1 MKILNK
7 IILVFLFFGT
17 VNSQSSQRDYSEE
30 LRYQNDAINKMKKEI
45 EELSSKLRKANIN
58 ETTTSKRITN
68 LDEELALIN
77 KLIQSLKKEEN
88 SNRTK
93 VNNLK
98 GKIKTKEDE
107 LELLRGRYEQ
117 RIRNTYLKGRVSDL
131 EKVLSSTS
139 WRQAVYRTQYLKI
152 ISSIEQTMTKEIEGI
167 LLTINKDKLKLE
179 SLLRQSISLKRD
191 KQKQMTSL
199 RKMRIRREK
208 ELNRIR
214 QDKSALANYMQ
225 EKSAGVKQLESIIKK
240 VLEDKARSEREERIR
255 QQQQALKT
263 KEFNL
268 LKGQLPWPTEGRV
281 ILKFGK
287 QWNPR
292 LKTTTDNPGIDIKGQ
307 PGSPIRST
315 MSGVVTTITYIRGYG
330 TTVIIDHGG
339 GFYTVYSH
347 VTNIQTQVDSEV
359 RSGDVIAYMGDSGS
373 VNGSKLHFEVWGK
386 GQKLDPE
393 KWLMKK

>member
-1 MKILNK
+1 MKIFNY
-7 IILVFLFFGT
+7 IILVSFCFCFL
-17 VNSQSSQRDYSEE
+17 NAQSSQRDYNEE

-68 LDEELALIN
+68 LDEEIALVN
-77 KLIQSLKKEEN
+77 KLIQSLKKEET
-88 SNRTK
+88 SNRNK
-93 VNNLK
+93 VNVLK
-98 GKIKTKEDE
+98 DRIKTKEDE
-107 LELLRGRYEQ
+107 LELLRTRYEQ
-117 RIRNTYLKGRVSDL
+117 RIINTYQKGRVSDL

-152 ISSIEQTMTKEIEGI
+152 ISSIEQKMTKDIENI
-167 LLTINKDKLKLE
+167 LLAINKDKLKLE
-179 SLLRQSISLKRD
+179 SLLRQSIFLKRD

-199 RKMRIRREK
+199 RKMRIKREK

-281 ILKFGK
+281 ISKFGK
-287 QWNPR
+287 QWNSR

-393 KWLMKK
+393 KWLIKK

>member
-1 MKILNK
+1 MKNIIKILFGVCITS
-7 IILVFLFFGT
+7 IIVA
-17 VNSQSSQRDYSEE
+17 QSAQRDYNEE
-30 LRYQNDAINKMKKEI
+30 LRYQNDAINKMKEEI

-77 KLIQSLKKEEN
+77 KLIQSLKKEEDL
-88 SNRTK
+88 NRNK
-93 VNNLK
+93 INILK
-98 GKIKTKEDE
+98 KDINTKEDE
-107 LELLRGRYEQ
+107 LNTLRERYEQ
-117 RIRNTYLKGRVSDL
+117 RIINTYLKGRVSDL

-152 ISSIEQTMTKEIEGI
+152 ISTIEQKMTKEIEGL
-167 LLTINKDKLKLE
+167 LLTINKNKLKLE
-179 SLLRQSISLKRD
+179 SLLRQSISLKRE

-199 RKMRIRREK
+199 RKMRIKREK
-208 ELNRIR
+208 ELTRIR

-225 EKSAGVKQLESIIKK
+225 EKGAGVKQLESIIKK

-255 QQQQALKT
+255 QQQEALKT

-268 LKGQLPWPTEGRV
+268 LRGQLPWPTEGRV
-281 ILKFGK
+281 ISKFGK
-287 QWNPR
+287 QWNSR

-315 MSGVVTTITYIRGYG
+315 MSGIITTITYIRGYG
-330 TTVIIDHGG
+330 TTIIVDHGG

-347 VTNIQTQVDSEV
+347 VTNIQTSVDSEV

-393 KWLMKK
+393 KWLIKK

>member
-68 LDEELALIN
+68 LDEELALVN

-98 GKIKTKEDE
+98 GRIKIKEDE

-152 ISSIEQTMTKEIEGI
+152 ISSIEQKMTKEIEGI

-386 GQKLDPE
+386 GQKLNPE

>member
-1 MKILNK
+1 MKIFNY
-7 IILVFLFFGT
+7 IILVSFCFCFL
-17 VNSQSSQRDYSEE
+17 NAQSSQRDYNEE

-45 EELSSKLRKANIN
+45 EELSSKLRKVNIN

-68 LDEELALIN
+68 LDEEIALVN
-77 KLIQSLKKEEN
+77 KLIQSLKKEET
-88 SNRTK
+88 SNRNK
-93 VNNLK
+93 VNVLK
-98 GKIKTKEDE
+98 DRIKTKEDE
-107 LELLRGRYEQ
+107 LELLRTRYEQ
-117 RIRNTYLKGRVSDL
+117 RIVNTYQKGRVSDL

-152 ISSIEQTMTKEIEGI
+152 ISSIEQKMTKDIENI
-167 LLTINKDKLKLE
+167 LLAINKDKLKLE

-199 RKMRIRREK
+199 RKMRIKREK

-281 ILKFGK
+281 ISKFGK
-287 QWNPR
+287 QWNSR

-393 KWLMKK
+393 KWLIKK

>member
-1 MKILNK
+1 MKIFNYV
-7 IILVFLFFGT
+7 ILVSFCVL
-17 VNSQSSQRDYSEE
+17 NAQSSQRDYNEE

-68 LDEELALIN
+68 LDEEIALVN
-77 KLIQSLKKEEN
+77 KLIQSLKKEET
-88 SNRTK
+88 SNRNK
-93 VNNLK
+93 VNVLK
-98 GKIKTKEDE
+98 DRIKTKEDE
-107 LELLRGRYEQ
+107 LELLRTRYEQ
-117 RIRNTYLKGRVSDL
+117 RIINTYQKGRVSDL

-152 ISSIEQTMTKEIEGI
+152 ISSIEQKMTKDIENI
-167 LLTINKDKLKLE
+167 LLAINKDKLKLE

-199 RKMRIRREK
+199 RKMRIKREK

-240 VLEDKARSEREERIR
+240 VLEDKARFEREERIR
-255 QQQQALKT
+255 QQQKALKT

-281 ILKFGK
+281 ISKFGK
-287 QWNPR
+287 QWNSR

-393 KWLMKK
+393 KWLIKK

>member
-68 LDEELALIN
+68 LDEELALVN

-98 GKIKTKEDE
+98 GRIKTKEDE
-107 LELLRGRYEQ
+107 LELLRERYEQ

-255 QQQQALKT
+255 QQQQALKI

-393 KWLMKK
+393 KWLIKK

>member
-1 MKILNK
+1 MKIFNY
-7 IILVFLFFGT
+7 IILVSFCFCFL
-17 VNSQSSQRDYSEE
+17 NAQSSQRDYNEE

-68 LDEELALIN
+68 LDEEIALVN
-77 KLIQSLKKEEN
+77 KLIQSLKKEET
-88 SNRTK
+88 SNRNK
-93 VNNLK
+93 VNVLK
-98 GKIKTKEDE
+98 DRIKTKEDE
-107 LELLRGRYEQ
+107 LELLRTRYEQ
-117 RIRNTYLKGRVSDL
+117 RIINTYQKGRVSDL

-152 ISSIEQTMTKEIEGI
+152 ISSIEQKMTKDIENI
-167 LLTINKDKLKLE
+167 LLGINKDKLKLE
-179 SLLRQSISLKRD
+179 SFLRQSISLKRD
-191 KQKQMTSL
+191 KQKQMASL
-199 RKMRIRREK
+199 RKMRIKREK

-281 ILKFGK
+281 ISKFGK
-287 QWNPR
+287 QWNSR

-393 KWLMKK
+393 KWLIKK

>member
-68 LDEELALIN
+68 LDEELALVN

-98 GKIKTKEDE
+98 GRIKIKEDE

-307 PGSPIRST
+307 PGSPIRAT

>member
-1 MKILNK
+1 MKISNYV
-7 IILVFLFFGT
+7 ILVSFCVL
-17 VNSQSSQRDYSEE
+17 NAQSSQRDYNEE

-68 LDEELALIN
+68 LDEEIALVN
-77 KLIQSLKKEEN
+77 KLIQSLKKEET
-88 SNRTK
+88 SNRNK
-93 VNNLK
+93 VNVLK
-98 GKIKTKEDE
+98 DRIKTKEDE
-107 LELLRGRYEQ
+107 LELLRTRYEQ
-117 RIRNTYLKGRVSDL
+117 RIVNTYQKGRVSDL

-152 ISSIEQTMTKEIEGI
+152 ISSIEQKMTKDIENI
-167 LLTINKDKLKLE
+167 LLAINKDKLKLE

-199 RKMRIRREK
+199 RKMRIKREK

-281 ILKFGK
+281 ISKFGK
-287 QWNPR
+287 QWNSR

-393 KWLMKK
+393 KWLIKK

>member
-1 MKILNK
+1 MKIFNYV
-7 IILVFLFFGT
+7 ILVSFCVL
-17 VNSQSSQRDYSEE
+17 NAQSSQRDYNEE

-68 LDEELALIN
+68 LDEEIALVN
-77 KLIQSLKKEEN
+77 KLIQSLKKEET
-88 SNRTK
+88 SNRNK
-93 VNNLK
+93 VNVLK
-98 GKIKTKEDE
+98 DRIKTKEDE
-107 LELLRGRYEQ
+107 LELLRTRYEQ
-117 RIRNTYLKGRVSDL
+117 RIVNTYQKGRVSDL

-152 ISSIEQTMTKEIEGI
+152 ISSIEQKMTKDIENI
-167 LLTINKDKLKLE
+167 LLAINKDKLKLE

-199 RKMRIRREK
+199 RKMRIKREK

-281 ILKFGK
+281 ISKFGK
-287 QWNPR
+287 QWNSR

-393 KWLMKK
+393 KWLIKK

>member
-68 LDEELALIN
+68 LDEELALVN

-98 GKIKTKEDE
+98 GRIKIKEDE
-107 LELLRGRYEQ
+107 LELLRERYEQ

-152 ISSIEQTMTKEIEGI
+152 ISSIEQKMTKEIEGI

-179 SLLRQSISLKRD
+179 SLLRQSIALKRD

-255 QQQQALKT
+255 KQQQALKT

>member
-7 IILVFLFFGT
+7 TILVFLFFGT

-68 LDEELALIN
+68 LDEELALVN
-77 KLIQSLKKEEN
+77 KLVQSLKKEEN

-179 SLLRQSISLKRD
+179 SFLRQSISLKRD

>member
-1 MKILNK
+1 MKIFNY
-7 IILVFLFFGT
+7 IILVSFCIL
-17 VNSQSSQRDYSEE
+17 NAQSSQRDYNEE

-68 LDEELALIN
+68 LDEEIALVN
-77 KLIQSLKKEEN
+77 KLIQSLKKEET
-88 SNRTK
+88 SNRNK
-93 VNNLK
+93 VNVLK
-98 GKIKTKEDE
+98 DRIKTKEDE
-107 LELLRGRYEQ
+107 LKILRTRYEQ
-117 RIRNTYLKGRVSDL
+117 RIINTYQKGRVSDL

-152 ISSIEQTMTKEIEGI
+152 ISSIEQKMTKDIENI
-167 LLTINKDKLKLE
+167 LLAINKDKLKLE

-199 RKMRIRREK
+199 RKMRIKREK

-240 VLEDKARSEREERIR
+240 VLEDKARFEREERIR

-263 KEFNL
+263 KQFSL
-268 LKGQLPWPTEGRV
+268 LKGQLPWPSEGRV
-281 ILKFGK
+281 ISKFGK
-287 QWNPR
+287 QWNSR

-393 KWLMKK
+393 KWLIKK

>member
-68 LDEELALIN
+68 LDEELALVN

-98 GKIKTKEDE
+98 GRIKTKEDE
-107 LELLRGRYEQ
+107 LGLLRERYEQ

-225 EKSAGVKQLESIIKK
+225 EKSVGVKQLESIIKK
-240 VLEDKARSEREERIR
+240 VLEDKARAEREERIR